1 MTNREAHQNLPRIRN
16 RAARPSRGQA
26 ALLTALQAPLH
37 RLAPRTLRNRVH
49 PALRVRHLKD
59 HRSIT

>member
-16 RAARPSRGQA
+16 RADRPSRGQA
-26 ALLTALQAPLH
+26 ALLAALQVPLRH
-37 RLAPRTLRNRVH
+37 LAPRTLRNRVH
-49 PALRVRHLKD
+49 QALQARHLKD